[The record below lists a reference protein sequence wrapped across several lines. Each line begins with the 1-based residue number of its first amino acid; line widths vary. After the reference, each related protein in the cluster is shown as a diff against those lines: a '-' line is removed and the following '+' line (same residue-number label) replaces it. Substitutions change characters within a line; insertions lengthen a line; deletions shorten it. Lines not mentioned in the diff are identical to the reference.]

1 MDYTQFL
8 TDLYRNVFGRDPDP
22 GGFAWNLNLLQTG
35 QVDPSTM
42 AADFSNSAEALQYQ
56 ASGQKTAEQ
65 QAQASQQTLQQDVP
79 QNLQQATQPASP
91 DAPADTTPQGKQ
103 FGFNFDIN
111 NPQNGAVKTDRNN
124 GQWIFTYADGSTA
137 TYSDLGEPWAQQIE
151 SVTPPFSQY
160 NDQRL
165 GYRNIPYSGAP
176 NVPDT
181 VQIGGVDVQVNKPEL
196 VLDTSGKVYVDPNT
210 KNPVS
215 IASVSPQP
223 SDGGFFNAVNTIIAV
238 GAAVIASFAAPEVG
252 AAILTELGADAA
264 TITTYANAV
273 GNAVTAAGNT
283 AMQSAINDKNLGQVI
298 SAAATAGATA
308 GVGAGAGQAV
318 SSVLPSGL
326 PSSVAGT
333 LAGGGS
339 GALTSLV
346 AGKDPLTGAIK
357 GAIPGLVGGSIND
370 ITTGSGDIGEPL
382 YDPVTGRELSPKEVA
397 AMYPEL
403 YPGGV
408 LPRPGQVTE
417 YNPDGTVRYVS
428 TGADIAAKTGATL
441 AGGLVNYLMP
451 TTTAPKSSSSSS
463 KSSTTS
469 PSSTST
475 ISGTPTKTA
484 SSSYI
489 LGSPSAVGSTGPGSQ
504 ALAQVLN
511 LGSPTSA
518 YSDTGATGETLS
530 PETGGKPRNVWNIES
545 LRVKD
550 ETGS

>member
-56 ASGQKTAEQ
+56 ASGQRTAEQ
-65 QAQASQQTLQQDVP
+65 EAQASQQTLQQDVP
-79 QNLQQATQPASP
+79 QAQQQAPSP
-91 DAPADTTPQGKQ
+91 NTPADTTPQGKQ

-124 GQWIFTYADGSTA
+124 GQWNFTYADGSTA
-137 TYSDLGEPWAQQIE
+137 KFADAGGPWAGQII
-151 SVTPPFSQY
+151 SVTPPFSQF

-181 VQIGGVDVQVNKPEL
+181 VQIGGVDVQVDKPEL

-223 SDGGFFNAVNTIIAV
+223 SAGGLYNVINS
-238 GAAVIASFAAPEVG
+238 VIAIGTAIAATVIAGQAEVG
-252 AAILTELGADAA
+252 AAILSSLGADAA
-264 TITTYANAV
+264 TAAAYGNVV
-273 GNAVTAAGNT
+273 GAATMAGGNT
-283 AMQSAINDKNLGQVI
+283 AIQGAINNKDLKSVLEAAAT
-298 SAAATAGATA
+298 SAATAGVT
-308 GVGAGAGQAV
+308 AGAGQAI

-326 PSSVAGT
+326 PSSI
-333 LAGGGS
+333 AGGVTGAGA
-339 GALTSLV
+339 GALKSLV
-346 AGKDPLTGAIK
+346 RGTDPLTGAAIG
-357 GAIPGLVGGSIND
+357 GASGAVGGALSGPSVEPSSPD
-370 ITTGSGDIGEPL
+370 MAGDIPL
-382 YDPVTGRELSPKEVA
+382 YDPVTGAELTAAQVA
-397 AMYPEL
+397 AMYPDL

-408 LPRPGQVTE
+408 PSEGSKIAS
-417 YNPDGTVRYVS
+417 S
-428 TGADIAAKTGATL
+428 TGTALT
-441 AGGLVNYLMP
+441 GGLLNYLFP
-451 TTTAPKSSSSSS
+451 TTKAP
-463 KSSTTS
+463 SSTTVPGAKPTTS
-469 PSSTST
+469 TSAPRSSTTAST
-475 ISGTPTKTA
+475 TGTPTKTTG
-484 SSSYI
+484 SSYI
-489 LGSPSAVGSTGPGSQ
+489 LGSPTTSGATGPGSQ
-504 ALAQVLN
+504 ALSQVLN

-530 PETGGKPRNVWNIES
+530 PETGGKPKNVWNIES

>member
-8 TDLYRNVFGRDPDP
+8 TDLYRNVYGRDPDP

-56 ASGQKTAEQ
+56 ASGQRTSEQ

-124 GQWIFTYADGSTA
+124 GQWYFTYADGSTA
-137 TYSDLGEPWAQQIE
+137 KYADAGGPWAGQII
-151 SVTPPFSQY
+151 SVTPPFSQF

-181 VQIGGVDVQVNKPEL
+181 VQIGGVDVQVDKPEL
-196 VLDTSGKVYVDPNT
+196 VLDNNGKVYVDPNT

-223 SDGGFFNAVNTIIAV
+223 SAGGLYNVINSVVAIGASIIASAAFAPVGIAILESATGLTAAELTATYGATSVNSVAAGLSGGGASAVNTALQGGNVNQILESAAKSAV
-238 GAAVIASFAAPEVG
+238 ASGVGGTISGSIPTDTSATVAGGATGAARG
-252 AAILTELGADAA
+252 ALS
-264 TITTYANAV
+264 
-273 GNAVTAAGNT
+273 
-283 AMQSAINDKNLGQVI
+283 SA
-298 SAAATAGATA
+298 
-308 GVGAGAGQAV
+308 
-318 SSVLPSGL
+318 
-326 PSSVAGT
+326 
-333 LAGGGS
+333 LAGR
-339 GALTSLV
+339 
-346 AGKDPLTGAIK
+346 DPITGAIK
-357 GAIPGLVGGSIND
+357 GGVSGAVGGGISDISSIPSTSD
-370 ITTGSGDIGEPL
+370 MAGDIPL
-382 YDPVTGRELSPKEVA
+382 YDPVTGAELTAAQVA
-397 AMYPEL
+397 AQYPDL

-408 LPRPGQVTE
+408 PSEGSKIAS
-417 YNPDGTVRYVS
+417 S
-428 TGADIAAKTGATL
+428 TGTALT
-441 AGGLVNYLMP
+441 GGLLNYLFP
-451 TTTAPKSSSSSS
+451 TTKAP
-463 KSSTTS
+463 SSTTVPGAKS
-469 PSSTST
+469 TTSTSAPRSSTTAST
-475 ISGTPTKTA
+475 TGTPTKTTG
-484 SSSYI
+484 SSYI
-489 LGSPSAVGSTGPGSQ
+489 LGAPTTSGSTGPGSQ
-504 ALAQVLN
+504 ALSQVLN

-530 PETGGKPRNVWNIES
+530 PETGGKPKNVWNIES